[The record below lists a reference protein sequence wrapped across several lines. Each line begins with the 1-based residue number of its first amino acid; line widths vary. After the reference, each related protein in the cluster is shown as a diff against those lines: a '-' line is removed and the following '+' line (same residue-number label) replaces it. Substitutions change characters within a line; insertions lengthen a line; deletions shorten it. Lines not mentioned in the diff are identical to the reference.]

1 MEIKDIIQHTEQEEE
16 STPVYMPSS
25 SEKKRAVLM
34 YLFIGIVV
42 YLSKQDVNKFEYYH
56 LKQATGRRILFL
68 LALVVSVVLL
78 FIPVIKIIAALL
90 LIIFI
95 AAWCLWVK
103 QARDWFYDYWSK
115 TNFLSLFAWVGNWF
129 LDLFEIDMKRS
140 DLEIDMTNTA
150 KKAKDKTEETEE
162 KAGNATDD
170 TADKVDDKTEE
181 KAEDTAA
188 DVVEDVDAT
197 DTTAVDATP
206 RDSQLNPIDEDLQK
220 DLDTDDNNK

>member
-1 MEIKDIIQHTEQEEE
+1 MEIKDIIQNKTQEEE

-42 YLSKQDVNKFEYYH
+42 YLSKKDVNKFEYYH

-78 FIPVIKIIAALL
+78 FIPIIKIIAALL
-90 LIIFI
+90 LIVFI
-95 AAWCLWVK
+95 VAWWLWVK

-129 LDLFEIDMKRS
+129 LDLFEIDIKHT
-140 DLEIDMTNTA
+140 DPEIDTTNTA
-150 KKAKDKTEETEE
+150 DDK
-162 KAGNATDD
+162 D
-170 TADKVDDKTEE
+170 TAETP
-181 KAEDTAA
+181 DTSK
-188 DVVEDVDAT
+188 
-197 DTTAVDATP
+197 
-206 RDSQLNPIDEDLQK
+206 DSESNPIDEDLQK